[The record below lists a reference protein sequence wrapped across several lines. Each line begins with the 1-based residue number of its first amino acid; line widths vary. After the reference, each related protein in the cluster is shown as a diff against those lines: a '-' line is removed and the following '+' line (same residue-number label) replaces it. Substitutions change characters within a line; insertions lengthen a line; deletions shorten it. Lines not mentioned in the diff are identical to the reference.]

1 MKVNRAKKKSKGI
14 KTFSTVRNVAVLICI
29 FAIAI
34 IVYIYL
40 YTHPIRPVFPIKHI
54 AFIGNKHMTD
64 DELRAFAGVRLN
76 ESLLAVSGKGV
87 SKQLLK
93 SPWVKAVSL
102 RREFPDTISIT
113 IEETEPFALLDKDG
127 HLFLIDE
134 QGKLL
139 EELKDNS
146 VPFLPVIAGDPF
158 KEKEGFSEA
167 LNLVKL
173 MNTKG
178 FSSER
183 DRIEVIAH
191 KPHELSVR
199 VDETVVK
206 IGTGGYE
213 EKIERL
219 SQLEEEIKK
228 MGVSVD
234 YIDLRFADKAIVKPV
249 RDRVIK

>member
-1 MKVNRAKKKSKGI
+1 
-14 KTFSTVRNVAVLICI
+14 
-29 FAIAI
+29 
-34 IVYIYL
+34 
-40 YTHPIRPVFPIKHI
+40 
-54 AFIGNKHMTD
+54 
-64 DELRAFAGVRLN
+64 
-76 ESLLAVSGKGV
+76 LLAVSGKGV

-93 SPWVKAVSL
+93 SPWVRAVSL

-134 QGKLL
+134 HGKLL
-139 EELKDNS
+139 EELKDDS

-173 MNTKG
+173 MNSKG

-228 MGVSVD
+228 LGVSVD

-249 RDRVIK
+249 RDRAIK

>member
-1 MKVNRAKKKSKGI
+1 
-14 KTFSTVRNVAVLICI
+14 
-29 FAIAI
+29 
-34 IVYIYL
+34 
-40 YTHPIRPVFPIKHI
+40 
-54 AFIGNKHMTD
+54 MTD

-93 SPWVKAVSL
+93 SPWVRAVSL